1 MFDHLDIFSAFGILF
16 QSTQEDFESMLKK
29 FVQFEDEINFI
40 FKYNQIGALNLKS
53 ESVKLFLKR

>member
-1 MFDHLDIFSAFGILF
+1 
-16 QSTQEDFESMLKK
+16 MLKK